1 MKKAVRNPIWL
12 ALDTP
17 DAKRA
22 AALIKATRPYIGG
35 LKVGLEF
42 ISAHGPQGVR
52 AIVKTGLPVFA
63 DVKFH
68 DIPNTVLGAVRAMAS
83 LGVSIIN
90 VHASGGAAMLRAA
103 MQAVAGMKK
112 RPRIIGVTVLTS
124 LAEGDLAAMGVNGT
138 AQDQVV
144 RLAKL
149 CQDNKLD
156 GVVCSPLEIAAVRQA
171 CGPKFLIV
179 TPGVRPQGAIQD
191 DQRRVMTAR
200 ETLQAGANILVIGRP
215 ITASAD
221 PAVAARTIIEHLRG
235 RAPAKRA

>member
-35 LKVGLEF
+35 VKVGLEF

-63 DVKFH
+63 DLKYY
-68 DIPNTVLGAVRAMAS
+68 DIPNTVMGAVRAMAAT
-83 LGVSIIN
+83 GVSIIN

-103 MQAVAGMKK
+103 MQGLAGMKK

-124 LAEGDLAAMGVNGT
+124 LAQDDLATIGISGT
-138 AQDQVV
+138 PMEQVV

-156 GVVCSPLEIAAVRQA
+156 GVVCSPLEIAAVRAA

-179 TPGVRPQGAIQD
+179 TPGIRPKDAKSD
-191 DQRRVMTAR
+191 DQRRTMTAR

-215 ITASAD
+215 ITGATD
-221 PAVAARTIIEHLRG
+221 PAAAARNIIEHLRG
-235 RAPAKRA
+235 RAPKRA